1 MATSDY
7 KNALTNMRKFVLGG
21 GYVAGVLSGKNIDPE
36 TGEQRQ
42 ATDAIMARTPT
53 VGDTKK
59 IQESMELGEEIK
71 ALNKIYELQKA
82 QQDLSNEDVKE
93 YVVRPGDTITDVIE
107 RTGMSFAEFSA
118 LNEGVTDLDSGDTI
132 QVVQREVEEE

>member
-7 KNALTNMRKFVLGG
+7 KNALTNMRNFILGG
-21 GYVAGVLSGKNIDPE
+21 GYVAGTLSGKSINPE
-36 TGEQRQ
+36 TGERRQ
-42 ATDAIMARTPT
+42 ATDAIMARSPT

-82 QQDLSNEDVKE
+82 EQD
-93 YVVRPGDTITDVIE
+93 
-107 RTGMSFAEFSA
+107 
-118 LNEGVTDLDSGDTI
+118 
-132 QVVQREVEEE
+132 